1 MLFTNPLPTGFPT
14 PVITMGIVLVAARAA
29 SVVVL
34 SRRGRKRKR
43 SDTPDLAGLLGT
55 GGNRPSRR
63 AADDCHKLAPF
74 QLVELHS
81 PPDDDRVSFGREQ
94 PTPSAPTADRFPA
107 ATGRSRSAW
116 SASLPLQVRRPSSLS
131 PRRRRP

>member
-43 SDTPDLAGLLGT
+43 SDTPDLAGLLRT
-55 GGNRPSRR
+55 GGKRPSRR
-63 AADDCHKLAPF
+63 TADGCHELASF

-81 PPDDDRVSFGREQ
+81 PPTMITSALGREQ
-94 PTPSAPTADRFPA
+94 PKRPGATVDRFPH
-107 ATGRSRSAW
+107 ATARNQLAW
-116 SASLPLQVRRPSSLS
+116 SAARRPRVRRLSSLS
-131 PRRRRP
+131 PRRRKP